1 MPSLENLTYIYIFTK
16 PTTCENRVSRAC
28 FVLGGS

>member
-1 MPSLENLTYIYIFTK
+1 MPSLENLTYIYTFTK
-16 PTTCENRVSRAC
+16 PTTCENRVSRGC